1 MKQTDPHKFRLFLT
15 DGEDTFKLAVYNDSQ
30 TGLALPQ
37 QLSLITIA
45 HSERPDNV
53 TPHRVFMHE
62 NRSTLLL
69 SHFTVAKEGRDVGRN
84 LRSSNG
90 TQQVLA
96 SPSLVTPPRARASP
110 AVEQQTP
117 VKTGEHNNNLGRKE
131 GVKRDLGWG
140 AGSPSKVARTDPTH
154 EVASIN
160 PYRGKIK
167 MKVRVEKKSSPKQIN
182 TNRFNGRV
190 QDCVLTDASGSIKM
204 TAWNDNVTELD
215 KLLQGKT
222 YMIESSGSNIKPVH
236 DSRYNSTNHMFEMTW
251 DKYTK
256 VEGPITVDPV
266 QVPYKFVKICEVG
279 DLSADTAVD
288 VLAWVRQV
296 QPLEN
301 LRSRDGRDLR
311 KREVCLV
318 DDSAGGSSI
327 SLTLWEDQADHFTES
342 QKVIALRRSVV
353 KEFNGRRSLSIG
365 RQSSYEMSPSCAG
378 AEDLRRWA
386 EGSSALP
393 GSLSVNNNQINPGGT
408 NPVSSIQDIK
418 DALAEDQSEKRFT
431 VYGISIKVH
440 I

>member
-1 MKQTDPHKFRLFLT
+1 MALPEKFSIITITDSGSRV
-15 DGEDTFKLAVYNDSQ
+15 FKLQD
-30 TGLALPQ
+30 
-37 QLSLITIA
+37 
-45 HSERPDNV
+45 R
-53 TPHRVFMHE
+53 F
-62 NRSTLLL
+62 TLLL
-69 SHFTVAKEGRDVGRN
+69 DSFTVVKEGPDVGRN
-84 LRSSNG
+84 LLNNG
-90 TQQVLA
+90 NHSVLV
-96 SPSLVTPPRARASP
+96 SPSHQSLEPSLVTPPRAEASP
-110 AVEQQTP
+110 SVQLLTP
-117 VKTGEHNNNLGRKE
+117 VKTGEQNNFGRRE
-131 GVKRDLGWG
+131 GAKRNLGWG
-140 AGSPSKVARTDPTH
+140 GQSPSKVARTDSTH
-154 EVASIN
+154 EVAGVN

-167 MKVRVEKKSSPKQIN
+167 MKVSVEKKSSPRQIN

-236 DSRYNSTNHMFEMTW
+236 DSRYNSTNHMFEITW
-251 DKYTK
+251 DKYTN
-256 VEGPITVDPV
+256 VEGPITEDPV

-296 QPLEN
+296 QPVEN

-393 GSLSVNNNQINPGGT
+393 GSLSVNNDQINPGGT

-431 VYGISIKVH
+431 VYGISIKV
-440 I
+440 II